1 MIQNIPGG
9 LFLHPAGL
17 PYSALSILSSSNILK
32 AKPIGKMLLTKHS
45 SSGRPMNPYVFFMS
59 LLIYMAL
66 TGYLTAWYIRVGK
79 NGSIIGRKIGS
90 LVTPG
95 SESDFIR
102 IRRGHILSAVVG
114 FTCDISGTLIMEIE
128 RIRGRIKFHPVPPAL
143 DWFHLITAQGALY
156 LFLVV
161 MTLGFLKRKG
171 APISRFHYPVAKIF
185 FLFWFS
191 SSISGWFY
199 RVH

>member
-1 MIQNIPGG
+1 
-9 LFLHPAGL
+9 
-17 PYSALSILSSSNILK
+17 
-32 AKPIGKMLLTKHS
+32 
-45 SSGRPMNPYVFFMS
+45 MNWYVFFMS

-79 NGSIIGRKIGS
+79 KGSAVGRRIGS
-90 LVTPG
+90 LVTPA
-95 SESDFIR
+95 SATDFIR
-102 IRRGHILSAVVG
+102 IRRGHIFSAVVG
-114 FTCDISGTLIMEIE
+114 FGCDISGTLIMEIE

-171 APISRFHYPVAKIF
+171 ASISRFHYPAALCFEGPCERNEGKF
-185 FLFWFS
+185 
-191 SSISGWFY
+191 
-199 RVH
+199 

>member
-1 MIQNIPGG
+1 
-9 LFLHPAGL
+9 
-17 PYSALSILSSSNILK
+17 
-32 AKPIGKMLLTKHS
+32 
-45 SSGRPMNPYVFFMS
+45 MNPYVFFMS
-59 LLIYMAL
+59 LLIYLAL

-79 NGSIIGRKIGS
+79 NGPAIGKYLGGLIS
-90 LVTPG
+90 KPG
-95 SESDFIR
+95 TSTFLL

-114 FTCDISGTLIMEIE
+114 FGCDISGTIIMEVE
-128 RIRGRIKFHPVPPAL
+128 RIKGRIKFHPVPPAL

-161 MTLGFLKRKG
+161 MALGLMKRKG
-171 APISRFHYPVAKIF
+171 HPLSRYHYPVAKVF
-185 FLFWFS
+185 FIFWFS

>member
-1 MIQNIPGG
+1 
-9 LFLHPAGL
+9 
-17 PYSALSILSSSNILK
+17 
-32 AKPIGKMLLTKHS
+32 
-45 SSGRPMNPYVFFMS
+45 MNPYVFFMS

-79 NGSIIGRKIGS
+79 NGARIGRWIGNWI
-90 LVTPG
+90 TPAQ
-95 SESDFIR
+95 STDFIR
-102 IRRGHILSAVVG
+102 IRRGHILAALAG
-114 FTCDISGTLIMEIE
+114 FGCDIAGTIIMEVE

-143 DWFHLITAQGALY
+143 DWFHLITAQGALF

-161 MTLGFLKRKG
+161 MALGLLKRKG
-171 APISRFHYPVAKIF
+171 HPISRFHYPVAKVF
-185 FLFWFS
+185 FIFWFS

>member
-1 MIQNIPGG
+1 
-9 LFLHPAGL
+9 
-17 PYSALSILSSSNILK
+17 
-32 AKPIGKMLLTKHS
+32 
-45 SSGRPMNPYVFFMS
+45 MNWYVIFMS
-59 LLIYMAL
+59 LLIYLAL

-79 NGSIIGRKIGS
+79 NGASIGRRIGS
-90 LVTPG
+90 LVTSP

-114 FTCDISGTLIMEIE
+114 FGCDISGTLIMEIE
-128 RIRGRIKFHPVPPAL
+128 RIKGRIKFHPVPPAL

-161 MTLGFLKRKG
+161 MVLGFLKRKG
-171 APISRFHYPVAKIF
+171 APVSRYHYPVAKIF